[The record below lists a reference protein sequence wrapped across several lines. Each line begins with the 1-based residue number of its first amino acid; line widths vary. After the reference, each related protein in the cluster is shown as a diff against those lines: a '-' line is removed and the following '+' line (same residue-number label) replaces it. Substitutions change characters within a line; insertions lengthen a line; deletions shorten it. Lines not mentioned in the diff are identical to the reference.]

1 MAKIV
6 HPDELHL
13 IHLLL
18 YGTTLTVRR
27 GSYTTSSF
35 SSTVGTPQGDGLSPV
50 LFVCYLE
57 AALKDCRSQ
66 LPPRPASDSLI
77 PHETGYADDI
87 NFYSTILERL
97 QIALPIIARTLTTWS
112 LNVNKANM
120 EWVELVS
127 GGNWR
132 ATKQLGSLLG
142 DTEDVMRRISLASQA
157 YGRMCSMWMRT
168 KHVSEKRRL
177 RLYNAIVLPTL
188 LYNSETWGVTKIIM
202 GKADC
207 FNRRQLR
214 HLLGIRYPDR
224 ITNHDPYARCKT
236 DPVSSII
243 NRQCLRLAG
252 HIFRLGEDTPPWL
265 AMESNLSADS
275 PGVRG
280 RPKTTIATILKS
292 QLAELGIRFN
302 NFNDLARPPLL
313 LPTRKPGG
321 NAPDRHSS
329 SILLFYK
336 GSKTACGFSQGALDK
351 LIIRQGYQAWRQPAG
366 SQLEA
371 SSSSQRQEMIKRKSR
386 IGN

>member
-1 MAKIV
+1 M
-6 HPDELHL
+6 
-13 IHLLL
+13 
-18 YGTTLTVRR
+18 GT
-27 GSYTTSSF
+27 S
-35 SSTVGTPQGDGLSPV
+35 QGDGLSPV

-87 NFYSTILERL
+87 NFYSTVLEWL
-97 QIALPIIARTLTTWS
+97 QIALPIIARTLRMWS
-112 LNVNKANM
+112 LNVNEAKT

-142 DTEDVMRRISLASQA
+142 DAEDVMRRISLASRA
-157 YGRMCSMWMRT
+157 YGGMCSMWMRR

-188 LYNSETWGVTKIIM
+188 LYNSETWGVTKIVM
-202 GKADC
+202 GKVDC
-207 FNRRQLR
+207 FHRRQLR

-224 ITNHDPYARCKT
+224 ITNHDLYARCKAE
-236 DPVSSII
+236 PVSSII
-243 NRQCLRLAG
+243 NRRCLRLAG

-265 AMESNLSADS
+265 AMKSYFSADS

-280 RPKTTIATILKS
+280 RPKTTIVTILKN

-302 NFNDLARPPLL
+302 NFNDLAPAATVAANKKTWRER
-313 LPTRKPGG
+313 TRE
-321 NAPDRHSS
+321 
-329 SILLFYK
+329 
-336 GSKTACGFSQGALDK
+336 T
-351 LIIRQGYQAWRQPAG
+351 
-366 SQLEA
+366 
-371 SSSSQRQEMIKRKSR
+371 SR
-386 IGN
+386 GQT